1 MLPDHLFGPLDLDA
15 ALERAYDRGEE
26 RAAWE
31 LLADALMDP
40 RARGD
45 RRIPAYVV
53 ELIDDYTLDGWEQD
67 TLDLLHDLI
76 GVEPALSGPLRAPMA
91 ELHGQLGDAETALGL
106 LRTRRSELARLPE
119 DERDEEFYPAAAMIA
134 GPFDPA
140 FAADLL
146 DEGLKLALDLGRPPA
161 TVRYLDLLRRR
172 FGGPGPCPRRSRP
185 TPRPMPGPAGGSE
198 DDPAGDREEADRAA
212 ALCARRRP
220 PGAGGPVQEG
230 RPGDQ
235 GRRRPADRRRPRLGG
250 GAPGPGR
257 AGRPG
262 RRHRVA
268 AGAQRLVLVRV
279 RPQVQEVLRLARSS
293 GSGRLRR
300 ESFGADDREQSELL
314 VALAARGSG
323 QHEQRL

>member
-26 RAAWE
+26 KAAWE

-76 GVEPALSGPLRAPMA
+76 GVEPELTGPLRTPMA
-91 ELHGQLGDAETALGL
+91 ELHGQLGDSATALRL
-106 LRTRRSELARLPE
+106 LRTRRAELARLPE

-134 GPFDPA
+134 GPFDPG

-146 DEGLKLALDLGRPPA
+146 DEGLRLALDLGRPPA

-172 FGGPGPCPRRSRP
+172 FGGPGPLSDRVEAHVTAEPAAPKP
-185 TPRPMPGPAGGSE
+185 TQPVIEKKPTVRLPYVPGDDLRALEARFRKADLETRVAVVRLPDDAPVSE
-198 DDPAGDREEADRAA
+198 EERLTLVARTDPDGDVAW
-212 ALCARRRP
+212 P
-220 PGAGGPVQEG
+220 PGRNDSCWCGSDRKYKKCCGSPV
-230 RPGDQ
+230 
-235 GRRRPADRRRPRLGG
+235 
-250 GAPGPGR
+250 
-257 AGRPG
+257 
-262 RRHRVA
+262 
-268 AGAQRLVLVRV
+268 
-279 RPQVQEVLRLARSS
+279 
-293 GSGRLRR
+293 
-300 ESFGADDREQSELL
+300 
-314 VALAARGSG
+314 
-323 QHEQRL
+323 

>member
-26 RAAWE
+26 KAAWE

-53 ELIDDYTLDGWEQD
+53 ELIDDYTVDGWEQD

-76 GVEPALSGPLRAPMA
+76 GVEPALTGPLRTPMA
-91 ELHGQLGDAETALGL
+91 ELHGQLGDSATALRL
-106 LRTRRSELARLPE
+106 LRTRRAELARLPA

-146 DEGLKLALDLGRPPA
+146 DDGLRLALDLGRPPA

-172 FGGPGPCPRRSRP
+172 FGGPGPLSDQVEAHVTAEPAAPKTTQPVIEKKP
-185 TPRPMPGPAGGSE
+185 TVRLPYVPGDDLRALEARFRQADLETRVAVVRLEEDAPSSE
-198 DDPAGDREEADRAA
+198 EERLALVALADPAGDIAW
-212 ALCARRRP
+212 P
-220 PGAGGPVQEG
+220 PGRNDGCWCGSERKYKKCCGSPV
-230 RPGDQ
+230 
-235 GRRRPADRRRPRLGG
+235 
-250 GAPGPGR
+250 
-257 AGRPG
+257 
-262 RRHRVA
+262 
-268 AGAQRLVLVRV
+268 
-279 RPQVQEVLRLARSS
+279 
-293 GSGRLRR
+293 
-300 ESFGADDREQSELL
+300 
-314 VALAARGSG
+314 
-323 QHEQRL
+323 